1 MICSICRREGDA
13 KYFEKHHLFPVRTRR
28 TSDEGIMVC
37 HNCAD
42 QIHLMFTNQQLQKDL
57 HTLTDLIFAMQS
69 YIDWVCTKPLET
81 HFSMA
86 KKKRKL

>member
-1 MICSICRREGDA
+1 MICPICMREGDA
-13 KYFEKHHLFPVRTRR
+13 RYFEKHRLFPVRTRR

-42 QIHLMFTNQQLQKDL
+42 QIHLMFTNQQLQRDL
-57 HTLTDLIFAMQS
+57 HTLMDLKIAMTS
-69 YIDWVCTKPLET
+69 YVEWVQDKPIET

-86 KKKRKL
+86 KKKRHN